1 MLIVVVFS
9 YNHAMPYI
17 IILPI
22 VGDLSPPKAIEMF
35 SFLVVAP
42 QNHAMPVFSDEVDLS
57 TSPRRMT
64 TWAVRLFV
72 FISCVCVLLL
82 HGIRLTQ
89 GCVVVQ
95 CREIVGNWMQFAWGV
110 GSKLSLCHLPIEI
123 TLSETHTKKKVEV
136 KKHDRDIAAPF
147 YSLLNKNDDDDDGGR
162 RGVFGML
169 ILMIAEV

>member
-1 MLIVVVFS
+1 MLIVVAFY

-22 VGDLSPPKAIEMF
+22 VGDLSPPKAIEMY

-42 QNHAMPVFSDEVDLS
+42 QNHAMPVFSVEVDLS

-95 CREIVGNWMQFAWGV
+95 CREIIGNWMQFAWGV

-123 TLSETHTKKKVEV
+123 TLSETYKKKVEV

-147 YSLLNKNDDDDDGGR
+147 YSLLNKNDDDGGR

-169 ILMIAEV
+169 ILVIAEV